1 MREISDI
8 PLPMG
13 QDQQKTPGTAQ
24 AVFVYFFGAYGALW
38 TSKFSTGVKNDKG
51 QDQGVK
57 TAMAVWGSALAK
69 FDPATV
75 EAALHRWTAENADKA
90 PHLPQF
96 VATCATADKSM
107 GRTPLVAL
115 PYEPPV
121 RADVSYAAVGDGKD
135 WARKILAGIAAGDK
149 RSVKARKMAMDALS
163 IRSGSEAA

>member
-13 QDQQKTPGTAQ
+13 QQKTPGAAQ
-24 AVFVYFFGAYGALW
+24 AVFVYFFGAYGSLW
-38 TSKFSTGVKNDKG
+38 TAKFSTGVKNDKG

-57 TAMAVWGSALAK
+57 AAMGVWGAALAK

-75 EAALHRWTAENADKA
+75 EVALNRWTSENSDKP

-96 VATCATADKSM
+96 VATCAVADKSM
-107 GRTPLVAL
+107 GRTPMVAI
-115 PYEPPV
+115 PYEAPARV
-121 RADVSYAAVGDGKD
+121 AVSYDAKGDGKD

-149 RSVKARKMAMDALS
+149 RTVTVRQMAMDAL
-163 IRSGSEAA
+163 RGEVARA